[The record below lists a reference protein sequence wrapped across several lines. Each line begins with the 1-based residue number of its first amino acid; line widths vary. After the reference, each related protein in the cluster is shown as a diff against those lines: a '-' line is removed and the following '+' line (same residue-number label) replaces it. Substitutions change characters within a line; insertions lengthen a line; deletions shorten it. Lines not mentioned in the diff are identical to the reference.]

1 MATEEDELDAL
12 EDHGGG
18 EQSFVEEA
26 DEISA
31 IIARVVS
38 TDGQDAAA
46 VYERYKCILYKY
58 QEQSQLLDAILE
70 DVVGPLSTLLRQ
82 QSVLSDDSSINTSP
96 TTQTPAPSITTN
108 STPHTNPTATTLSQQ
123 QQQQQQQQQ
132 RLHRVL
138 HICRLLNVL
147 VIVRGYKTVVKFFPH
162 EAADL
167 EKVLGVLGRVK
178 KLAGCV
184 TDAEEGLAV
193 WEAQGILLL
202 WLSILILLP
211 FELATLDSSVGAEE
225 SLASRTPAP
234 YTQLVAR
241 LLTLCHEYLQHPGV
255 AREMA
260 ALLLGRLLT
269 RPDMRGALTEF
280 LDWTEQAL
288 AAPETIHTPFLVP
301 GILQATCFIFK
312 LGQRQHLLQGAH
324 RVWARL
330 LQPLLQGPRLA
341 GNALA
346 RKLAAKLTQRLGLTF
361 LPPRLAPW
369 RYSKD
374 ESSLDDTLAPD
385 AATSAAGAAAAAA
398 AVDREGVSAAAAAA
412 AAASGGGGVEGGGD
426 ESEEDECELV
436 EEVEEIVEGLLTGLR
451 DKDTVVR
458 WSAAKGVGRLT
469 GCLPKELGDEV
480 VESVMELFKPTES
493 DTAWHGGCLALAEL
507 ARRGLLL
514 PDRLPA
520 ITPIVQKALCYDVRR
535 GPHSI
540 GSHVR
545 DAAAYVCWAFARAY
559 APLVLQPSVDALAA
573 SLLVVACYDREVN
586 CRRAAAA
593 AFQEAVGRLGNF
605 PHGMEIL
612 AVADYFTVGN
622 INQAYLTVA
631 PFVSAYPEYWLALAS
646 HLVCTQLRH
655 WDKSLRELAARGLA
669 ALVASCSEYLS
680 TTALDLLLPACLD
693 PVLEVR
699 HGAVLGVSELLPA
712 LKQAGVV
719 LTPECNAQLCALV
732 PAVDKARLY
741 RGKGG
746 ENMREAIS
754 RFIEQAAVARLRF
767 NAVQHGKVLEALD
780 ENLRHPHTAI
790 QVSAVAALNQY
801 SRWITHL
808 AGLGKVLLVPAVETL
823 LFIDLERGSL
833 NRLPPV
839 PCFAAAQVLLT
850 LIDGVQ
856 QEEDVD
862 QRDIASRVNCIT
874 ALGQVCTTLFGA
886 GGGTCTT
893 HSEEERRAR
902 GVALMIEK
910 VMPCLAT
917 ALEDYTTD
925 NRGDVGSWAR
935 EAAMQV
941 LTTVVRLLTSRQPVA
956 HHQSSLAGLVGAS
969 VGRLLQ
975 QAVERI
981 ARVREAAA
989 GHLRTLATDP
999 HTAAIIPGSATLRSA
1014 LPAPEEGGDAA
1025 GSVSLDSIPRLAAL
1039 LGTHPAYTTH
1049 LLEGLVASIG
1059 GVDNTLAKAASSAL
1073 VDVLHTASIREA
1085 SSHVR
1090 IRGTSPTPISTLP
1103 PTAVASA
1110 RGGNAVPGM
1119 PDVGIRMPERSAAGP
1134 SSVPH
1139 VGGRAQGASCA
1150 DVAEQFLCLWRRHA
1164 RSARL
1169 ATPLLRCA
1177 DLLATKTDI
1186 LHRSQLAPPPT
1197 ASSSPPPSQHA
1208 PSPAADPATGAPS
1221 TSAVR
1226 YTLDPGPACAG
1237 EACGRDAPEPTPAA
1251 QTDAGVLSAAALG
1264 ATDGPSLAKR
1274 TAAAAAA
1281 QPGTLLPPATAAIC
1295 AAAAATAAETSRD
1308 SASREW
1314 FAHGLIQLTRGEIR
1328 MCTDV
1333 GRLLDAASLLCHLL
1347 PTGEPGR
1354 SSALQGL
1361 MLLLVSKFPKVRRH
1375 TAEQL
1380 YLQLLT
1386 LTPQEEELETG
1397 EVHAA
1402 SDAAAGVDGKGAAGV
1417 GGVAA
1422 GAEAAA
1428 AVARGV
1434 CMTEAVL
1441 DAAADV
1447 LLCTTWDGDIV
1458 AAKVARDELAGML
1471 RVQLPKMRAAAVAGG
1486 GKAAGQKDENSSY
1499 QSLIDDF
1506 ARFR

>member
-398 AVDREGVSAAAAAA
+398 VDREGVSAAAAAA

-669 ALVASCSEYLS
+669 ALVAHCWEYLS
-680 TTALDLLLPACLD
+680 TAALDLLLPACLD

-712 LKQAGVV
+712 LQRAGAV
-719 LTPECNAQLCALV
+719 LTHERSAQLCALV

-746 ENMREAIS
+746 ENMREAVS

-767 NAVQHGKVLEALD
+767 SAAQHGKVLEALD

-790 QVSAVAALNQY
+790 QVSAVAALSQY
-801 SRWITHL
+801 SRALLEPEAVKRAEAFASTQVEQYLQRLHDPNVAVRRGYSL
-808 AGLGKVLLVPAVETL
+808 AL
-823 LFIDLERGSL
+823 GSL
-833 NRLPPV
+833 PLSLLQ
-839 PCFAAAQVLLT
+839 PCMDRVLLT

-886 GGGTCTT
+886 GGGTRTT

-956 HHQSSLAGLVGAS
+956 HHQSSLAGG
-969 VGRLLQ
+969 
-975 QAVERI
+975 
-981 ARVREAAA
+981 
-989 GHLRTLATDP
+989 RTLP
-999 HTAAIIPGSATLRSA
+999 
-1014 LPAPEEGGDAA
+1014 
-1025 GSVSLDSIPRLAAL
+1025 V
-1039 LGTHPAYTTH
+1039 
-1049 LLEGLVASIG
+1049 
-1059 GVDNTLAKAASSAL
+1059 
-1073 VDVLHTASIREA
+1073 
-1085 SSHVR
+1085 
-1090 IRGTSPTPISTLP
+1090 
-1103 PTAVASA
+1103 
-1110 RGGNAVPGM
+1110 
-1119 PDVGIRMPERSAAGP
+1119 
-1134 SSVPH
+1134 
-1139 VGGRAQGASCA
+1139 
-1150 DVAEQFLCLWRRHA
+1150 
-1164 RSARL
+1164 
-1169 ATPLLRCA
+1169 
-1177 DLLATKTDI
+1177 
-1186 LHRSQLAPPPT
+1186 
-1197 ASSSPPPSQHA
+1197 
-1208 PSPAADPATGAPS
+1208 
-1221 TSAVR
+1221 
-1226 YTLDPGPACAG
+1226 CAG
-1237 EACGRDAPEPTPAA
+1237 R
-1251 QTDAGVLSAAALG
+1251 
-1264 ATDGPSLAKR
+1264 
-1274 TAAAAAA
+1274 
-1281 QPGTLLPPATAAIC
+1281 
-1295 AAAAATAAETSRD
+1295 
-1308 SASREW
+1308 
-1314 FAHGLIQLTRGEIR
+1314 
-1328 MCTDV
+1328 
-1333 GRLLDAASLLCHLL
+1333 
-1347 PTGEPGR
+1347 
-1354 SSALQGL
+1354 
-1361 MLLLVSKFPKVRRH
+1361 
-1375 TAEQL
+1375 
-1380 YLQLLT
+1380 
-1386 LTPQEEELETG
+1386 
-1397 EVHAA
+1397 
-1402 SDAAAGVDGKGAAGV
+1402 
-1417 GGVAA
+1417 
-1422 GAEAAA
+1422 
-1428 AVARGV
+1428 
-1434 CMTEAVL
+1434 
-1441 DAAADV
+1441 
-1447 LLCTTWDGDIV
+1447 
-1458 AAKVARDELAGML
+1458 
-1471 RVQLPKMRAAAVAGG
+1471 
-1486 GKAAGQKDENSSY
+1486 
-1499 QSLIDDF
+1499 
-1506 ARFR
+1506 